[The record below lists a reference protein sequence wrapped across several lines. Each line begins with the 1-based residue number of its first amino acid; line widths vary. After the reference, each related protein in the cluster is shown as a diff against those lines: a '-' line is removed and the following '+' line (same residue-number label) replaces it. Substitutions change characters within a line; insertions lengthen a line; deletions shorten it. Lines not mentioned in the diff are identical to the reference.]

1 MSEAK
6 KKNESYSKISYG
18 KILFKN
24 NEKSNE
30 EASKNQSQKIKPESI
45 RKKKLKR
52 KKTESEIKLNKKIAE
67 LKKEIDEKNNQLDEK
82 DNKLND
88 YIDTL
93 QRKQAEFE
101 NYKKRILREQS
112 KSKTLANMDLIKK
125 LLPIL
130 DDLEK
135 AIISKENK
143 DEVKAIIDGIDIIY
157 KEFDKILNK
166 EGVKEVYPEGEM
178 FDPRYHHAL
187 MQFESDEHEEGTVL
201 EVLQKGYLL
210 NDILLRPATV
220 KVSKKPDKS

>member
-6 KKNESYSKISYG
+6 KQNESNSEIDYG
-18 KILFKN
+18 KVSSKN
-24 NEKSNE
+24 NEKSKE
-30 EASKNQSQKIKPESI
+30 KSSKNRSQKIKPESI
-45 RKKKLKR
+45 KKKKLKR
-52 KKTESEIKLNKKIAE
+52 RKTKSEIKLNKKIAE
-67 LKKEIDEKNNQLDEK
+67 LKKEIDEK

-112 KSKTLANMDLIKK
+112 KSKTLANMDLIKN

-135 AIISKENK
+135 VIISKENK

-157 KEFDKILNK
+157 KEFDQVLNK

-187 MQFESDEHEEGTVL
+187 IQFESDENEEGTVL

-210 NDILLRPATV
+210 NNTLLRPATV

>member
-24 NEKSNE
+24 NGKSNE
-30 EASKNQSQKIKPESI
+30 KTSKNRSQKIKPESI
-45 RKKKLKR
+45 KKKKVKR
-52 KKTESEIKLNKKIAE
+52 KKTKSEIKLNKKIVE
-67 LKKEIDEKNNQLDEK
+67 LKKELDEK

-93 QRKQAEFE
+93 QRLQAEFE
-101 NYKKRILREQS
+101 NYRKRILKEQS

-157 KEFDKILNK
+157 KEFDQILNK
-166 EGVKEVYPEGEM
+166 EGVREVYSEGEI
-178 FDPRYHHAL
+178 FDPRCHHAI
-187 MQFESDEHEEGTVL
+187 MQIESDKHEEGTVL

-210 NDILLRPATV
+210 NNTLLRPATV
-220 KVSKKPDKS
+220 KVSKKTDKS

>member
-1 MSEAK
+1 
-6 KKNESYSKISYG
+6 
-18 KILFKN
+18 
-24 NEKSNE
+24 
-30 EASKNQSQKIKPESI
+30 
-45 RKKKLKR
+45 
-52 KKTESEIKLNKKIAE
+52 
-67 LKKEIDEKNNQLDEK
+67 KKEIDEKNNQLDEK
-82 DNKLND
+82 NNQLDEKNNQLND

-178 FDPRYHHAL
+178 FDPRYHYAL

-210 NDILLRPATV
+210 NDRLLRPATV

>member
-6 KKNESYSKISYG
+6 KQNESNSEIDYG
-18 KILFKN
+18 KVSSKN
-24 NEKSNE
+24 NEKSKE
-30 EASKNQSQKIKPESI
+30 KSSKNRSQKIKPESI
-45 RKKKLKR
+45 KKKKLKR
-52 KKTESEIKLNKKIAE
+52 RKTKSEIKLNKKIVE
-67 LKKEIDEKNNQLDEK
+67 LKKELDEK

-112 KSKTLANMDLIKK
+112 KSKTLANMDLIKN

-135 AIISKENK
+135 VIISKENK

-157 KEFDKILNK
+157 KEFDQVLNK

-187 MQFESDEHEEGTVL
+187 IQFESDENEEGTVL

-210 NDILLRPATV
+210 NNTLLRPATV

>member
-6 KKNESYSKISYG
+6 KQNESNSEIDYG
-18 KILFKN
+18 KVSSKN
-24 NEKSNE
+24 NEKSKE
-30 EASKNQSQKIKPESI
+30 KSSKNRSQKIKPESI
-45 RKKKLKR
+45 KKKKLKR
-52 KKTESEIKLNKKIAE
+52 RKTKSEIKLNKKITE
-67 LKKEIDEKNNQLDEK
+67 LKKEIDEK

-112 KSKTLANMDLIKK
+112 KSKTLANMDLIKN

-157 KEFDKILNK
+157 KEFDQVLNK

-210 NDILLRPATV
+210 NDTLLRPATV